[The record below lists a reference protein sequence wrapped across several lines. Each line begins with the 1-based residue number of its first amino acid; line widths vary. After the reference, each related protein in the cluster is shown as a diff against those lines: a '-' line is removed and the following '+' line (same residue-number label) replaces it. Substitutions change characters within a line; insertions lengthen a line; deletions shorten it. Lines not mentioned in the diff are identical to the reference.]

1 MNATIVRIGIS
12 AFAVAVSAALLA
24 AEKTRG
30 ARPKGG
36 LHFCCDSAAF
46 YEDICREASNAA
58 AFGMVVHET
67 HGAVKTKQED
77 LFLHYAR
84 DIPAGNR
91 IDFERAI

>member
-1 MNATIVRIGIS
+1 MRDASGSPRWSGLSVGGGVIG
-12 AFAVAVSAALLA
+12 FAANPRCQIPGRTS
-24 AEKTRG
+24 
-30 ARPKGG
+30 
-36 LHFCCDSAAF
+36 FCCDSAAF